1 MSTDEGPNVPGGVAD
16 DHAEREDRDRSGE
29 RIGLAGG
36 DDSVTLIQL
45 AARWAESDSPDTD
58 SLASRLRRFRAAYEY
73 VDAVVHG
80 VRPPDLDHVLA
91 AMPLDRQTAA
101 APAHTQ
107 TASPSSRSASAAPTT
122 LVSSANPTDPGG
134 SDPTGHPILA
144 SPQAPPERARM
155 FPSTDA

>member
-73 VDAVVHG
+73 VVKGHG
-80 VRPPDLDHVLA
+80 DL
-91 AMPLDRQTAA
+91 PGGGQGSWFWIEFRA
-101 APAHTQ
+101 APW
-107 TASPSSRSASAAPTT
+107 
-122 LVSSANPTDPGG
+122 V
-134 SDPTGHPILA
+134 
-144 SPQAPPERARM
+144 
-155 FPSTDA
+155 